1 MKSRTNWTAVV
12 IDDHLAVRDMTRR
25 LIEASGHRVLGEA
38 ATGAEGLDK
47 VRDLDPDVVVLDIVL
62 PDLSGFEVAR
72 TLKDDGSPATIVLM
86 SSHELDDLG
95 GSVEESGADAFI
107 SKSDISL
114 DTLRALE
121 VELKSGD

>member
-1 MKSRTNWTAVV
+1 VKSRIDWTAVV

-25 LIEASGHRVLGEA
+25 LIEAAGHRVLGEA
-38 ATGAEGLDK
+38 ATAAEGIEV
-47 VRDLDPDVVVLDIVL
+47 VRELDPDVVVLDIVL
-62 PDLSGFEVAR
+62 PDQSGFDVAR
-72 TLKDDGSPATIVLM
+72 TLKDDGTDATIVLM

-114 DTLRALE
+114 DSLRALE

>member
-1 MKSRTNWTAVV
+1 VANPWTAVV

-25 LIEASGHRVLGEA
+25 LIEAAGHSVLGEA
-38 ATGAEGLDK
+38 ATGAEGLAK
-47 VRDLDPDVVVLDIVL
+47 VEELHPDVVVLDIVL

-72 TLKDDGSPATIVLM
+72 TLKDKGSEATIVLM

-114 DTLRALE
+114 KALRELE
-121 VELKSGD
+121 TKLGS

>member
-1 MKSRTNWTAVV
+1 VPTPWTAVV
-12 IDDHLAVRDMTRR
+12 IDDHLAIRDMTRR
-25 LIEASGHRVLGEA
+25 LIEAAGHSVLGEA
-38 ATGAEGLDK
+38 ATGAEGLAK
-47 VRDLDPDVVVLDIVL
+47 VEELEPDVVVLDIVL

-72 TLKDDGSPATIVLM
+72 TLKDEGSEATIILM

-114 DTLRALE
+114 KSLRELE
-121 VELKSGD
+121 TKLGS